1 MITVFSNTHHTYSP
15 KGMVHGYE
23 LRRPRPMIEALER
36 AAEWLRMDYIGGML
50 FTAREYGLRGM
61 VVQLRRDGRRGF
73 DALDAIANDLRDIPA
88 LMFARLIGLRG
99 WRYLISGMLS
109 TGCIAAN
116 EGLLRA
122 YEDLHK
128 LIDPAYAAQTEQW
141 AAERKAKQ
149 AAEDD
154 AYLDEYRARPHE
166 PFHATVLINLWAAMS
181 TEARQQAA
189 LYMVAEACGAG
200 DLAEHEADAYAVQ
213 FWHALGNTD
222 AVVEFITTEHDDEI
236 SARRLFADW
245 RAQQGEMQWLADHYE
260 PLVMA
265 RIKPAQ
271 TDGSDNDIT
280 YTDTIEAA

>member
-1 MITVFSNTHHTYSP
+1 MASKLYTLKLHRN
-15 KGMVHGYE
+15 
-23 LRRPRPMIEALER
+23 RPMIEALER
-36 AAEWLRMDYIGGML
+36 AAGWLMMEYIGGL
-50 FTAREYGLRGM
+50 LYVVRQYGLLGLI
-61 VVQLRRDGRRGF
+61 VQMRRERRYSDDWRHFARKLAGWVH
-73 DALDAIANDLRDIPA
+73 DDLKMIPA
-88 LMFARLIGLRG
+88 LLFTRAIGLRG
-99 WRYLISGMLS
+99 WRYLIGGMLDS
-109 TGCIAAN
+109 GVDISVN
-116 EGLLRA
+116 EGLIRA
-122 YEDLHK
+122 WEDLHQA
-128 LIDPAYAAQTEQW
+128 IDPDYAAQIAQW
-141 AAERKAKQ
+141 KVERKAKQ

-154 AYLDEYRARPHE
+154 AYLDAMRARPHE
-166 PFHATVLINLWAAMS
+166 PFHATVLINLWAEMS

-200 DLAEHEADAYAVQ
+200 DLAEHEADAYAVR
-213 FWHALGNTD
+213 FWHALGNPD